1 MDNGT
6 ERAAEPNDQVNA
18 AANEEN
24 TALRSQAE
32 PVESTSAT
40 PDACSVKDG
49 GTESSDAS
57 DAAYNS
63 TEAPAGESAI
73 DATADEAEA
82 AGDPLDGGEV
92 LAEDAYGVSVTEA
105 QIAQAEVVAKLAV
118 LPDIDDILKHRVNT
132 DSTYRTVLR
141 HAVKDTLAP
150 RVFYSIGGMKQRMV
164 PELWLFL

>member
-82 AGDPLDGGEV
+82 AGDPLDGGEAHMGQNRNQ
-92 LAEDAYGVSVTEA
+92 LLGHMTTAENVNPAGDVDLFGEN
-105 QIAQAEVVAKLAV
+105 IAG
-118 LPDIDDILKHRVNT
+118 
-132 DSTYRTVLR
+132 S
-141 HAVKDTLAP
+141 
-150 RVFYSIGGMKQRMV
+150 FRMAG
-164 PELWLFL
+164 